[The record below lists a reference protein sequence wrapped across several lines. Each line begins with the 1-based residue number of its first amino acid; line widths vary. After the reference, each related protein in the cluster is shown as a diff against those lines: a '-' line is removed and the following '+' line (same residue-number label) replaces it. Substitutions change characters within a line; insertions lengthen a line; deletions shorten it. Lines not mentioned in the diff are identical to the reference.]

1 MEQSVSLTPA
11 QRRGVLF
18 SMCLS
23 LVLVVASVSSL
34 NLALPSLAVDLG
46 ASSGALTWIAD
57 GYTVA
62 LAALVLPFGAL
73 GDRFGRRN
81 ILLIGTVLFGLA
93 AIAAVFAGSAGA
105 VIACRIVM
113 GAGAAMIMPGTLST
127 ISAAFPPEDRPR
139 AVAVWAGFA
148 GAGAILGMLVTGL
161 LLEWFAWTAA
171 FVMTGILAVV
181 SFTAALVL
189 TPNTADPDGHPL
201 DVVGA
206 LLSGAGIG
214 GLVFGI
220 IEGAEK
226 GWTSGVSLLGFAAAV
241 VGIAGFIW
249 WSLRREHP
257 MLDLR
262 LFKLRGFGTGTAALV
277 IQFLIMFGF
286 FLVGLQFL
294 ALVLGYSAL
303 HSAVALLPIAIV
315 VMPLSVVTPPIV
327 NRFGIRAVMTAGM
340 LTMAAGLLVLAQLDG
355 HSSYWGFFVGLL
367 ITGSGSALCSTPA
380 TTAIVSSLPVAQQ
393 GVASA
398 VNDVSREVG
407 SAIGIAILGSLFNQ
421 GYRDGIAATVD
432 KLPPQVAHAVGES
445 PAAGLAVAGRM
456 GDAGAVLSATVK
468 DAFANGLHSAMIAG
482 AVIAVLGALLIVW
495 RSPRRPEDVDAE
507 AQALELEMELEL
519 ELEGV

>member
-1 MEQSVSLTPA
+1 
-11 QRRGVLF
+11 
-18 SMCLS
+18 MCLS

-46 ASSGALTWIAD
+46 ASNSALTWIAD

-81 ILLIGTVLFGLA
+81 ILLAGTVLFGVGALA
-93 AIAAVFAGSAGA
+93 ASAAGSAGA
-105 VIACRIVM
+105 VIACRVVM

-127 ISAAFPPEDRPR
+127 ISAAFPPEERPR

-148 GAGAILGMLVTGL
+148 GAGAILGMLATGL
-161 LLEWFAWTAA
+161 LLEWFSWTSA
-171 FVMTGILAVV
+171 FLTTGVLAVA
-181 SFTAALVL
+181 SFVAALVL

-201 DVVGA
+201 DVAGA

-226 GWTSGVSLLGFAAAV
+226 GWTSGVSLLGFGLAIA
-241 VGIAGFIW
+241 GIGGFIW
-249 WSLRREHP
+249 WSLRQEHP

-262 LFKLRGFGTGTAALV
+262 LFALRGFGTGTAALV

-303 HSAVALLPIAIV
+303 HSALALMPIAVI

-327 NRFGIRAVMTAGM
+327 NRFGIRAVMTFGM
-340 LTMAAGLLVLAQLDG
+340 VIMGVGCLVLARLEGD
-355 HSSYWGFFVGLL
+355 SSYWLFFVGLL
-367 ITGSGSALCSTPA
+367 VTGAGSALVSTPA
-380 TTAIVSSLPVAQQ
+380 TTAIISSLPVAQQ

-398 VNDVSREVG
+398 VNDVAREVG
-407 SAIGIAILGSLFNQ
+407 SAVGIAILGSLFNQ
-421 GYRDGIAATVD
+421 GYRTGVADVVAAA
-432 KLPPQVAHAVGES
+432 PEQVAHAVQES
-445 PAAGLAVAGRM
+445 PAAGLAIAGQM
-456 GDAGAVLSATVK
+456 GSAGAPLASAVH
-468 DAFANGLHSAMIAG
+468 DAFASGLSQAMVAA
-482 AVIAVLGALLIVW
+482 AVISVLGAAFVLW
-495 RSPRRPEDVDAE
+495 RSPRRPAEVEAE
-507 AQALELEMELEL
+507 AEAVALELDGVELDPA
-519 ELEGV
+519 